1 MEYQNHELHARL
13 LEMLAWFHQF
23 CTSHQ
28 LRYYILGGTMLG
40 AVRHGGFIPWD
51 DDIDVGM
58 PWEDHLRF
66 RQLIRDHPHDPY
78 ILESP
83 DSDQPDFFYTFA
95 KLYDTRTTLVENT
108 RIPVKRGIY
117 LDIFILAGV
126 GDTKSESIAFFRPIK
141 RRTQLL
147 LAMTAGF
154 RKERKFYKNAAV
166 LLARCIPRRLMDPRQ
181 LLMDIQRRY
190 SGKSFYQC
198 SWVATFGGPYR
209 EREILPRAVFGD
221 PTVYLFENLRV
232 YGVSD
237 YETYLTALYGNWRE
251 LPPVEKRKPHHD
263 YLYCNLHKSYLKE
276 S

>member
-1 MEYQNHELHARL
+1 MEYRNAELHAL
-13 LEMLAWFHQF
+13 LSEMLAWFHQF
-23 CTSHQ
+23 CAAHQ
-28 LRYYILGGTMLG
+28 LRYYVLGGTMLG

-58 PWEDHLRF
+58 PVEDFLRF
-66 RQLIRDHPHDPY
+66 KELMHNQPHDTY
-78 ILESP
+78 ILENP
-83 DSDQPDFFYTFA
+83 DSEEPNFFYTFG

-108 RIPVKRGIY
+108 RVPVKRGIY

-126 GDTKSESIAFFRPIK
+126 GETKEEGIAFFRPIK
-141 RRTQLL
+141 RRMQLL
-147 LAMTAGF
+147 LAMTTGI
-154 RKERKFYKNAAV
+154 RSERILCKNAAV
-166 LLARCIPRRLMDPRQ
+166 LLARCIPYWLIDPKN

-190 SGKSFYQC
+190 SEKSFYQC
-198 SWVATFGGPYR
+198 KWVATFGGPYL
-209 EREILPRAVFGD
+209 EREILPQAVFGN
-221 PTVYLFENLRV
+221 PTAYTFGETQV

-276 S
+276 